1 MSDNLGVADNDV
13 DDLSPR
19 FTKVHDRQG
28 DDNKGDE
35 SISLTQYYL
44 KGSMQER
51 KAHPNDQDDFLK
63 TLNQMENEDVPP
75 QVIEEYRKAEILRK
89 SMAVVKK
96 HAKKMDDIRTS
107 PERYDRVKGKIKTKN
122 PFAANLSSVA
132 GSKRTMI
139 NNTTRGMGRGQ
150 VESPI
155 MEESI
160 RPNRLASPVKK

>member
-75 QVIEEYRKAEILRK
+75 
-89 SMAVVKK
+89 
-96 HAKKMDDIRTS
+96 
-107 PERYDRVKGKIKTKN
+107 
-122 PFAANLSSVA
+122 
-132 GSKRTMI
+132 
-139 NNTTRGMGRGQ
+139 
-150 VESPI
+150 
-155 MEESI
+155 
-160 RPNRLASPVKK
+160 